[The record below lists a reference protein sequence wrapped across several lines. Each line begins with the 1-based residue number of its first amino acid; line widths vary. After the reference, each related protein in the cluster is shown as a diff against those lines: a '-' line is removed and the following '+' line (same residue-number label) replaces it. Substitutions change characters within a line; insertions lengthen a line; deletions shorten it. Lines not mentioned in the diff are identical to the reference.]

1 MNGAVPNK
9 QHGFPFRVTTLVI
22 LASASIISL
31 GFGAYYRPPAVA
43 SADDSSGPP
52 DMRRVAVPRET
63 TPTEP
68 AAPKR
73 AMIEIAAAP
82 ATADGS
88 SAPRVNVVANKS
100 QTPLATPASLHA
112 GQSGLRRPTI
122 TDAPRGT
129 PSLAG
134 PGGIVFSGRYEQVA
148 QTKVQM
154 QQLLTEMGWADG
166 HVQTRLAPDGKQ
178 IGYTLNSPTD
188 DTGTLSLLEQPQ
200 WNLAPEKMSYR
211 DRHGQTKIMAIVSQ
225 KEILACMLQRGR
237 EFRFAEQNC
246 SVDHL
251 KQELAIRQNI
261 VYWGSRADWVFPE
274 DNIYRYNTG
283 EFWQEMQ
290 GDDWTIKANVRPMQG
305 IADAFVGK
313 FSYQIGCTSAC
324 RFIVAHGIFDYFHR
338 VRPAPAVTA
347 QLEQMLDPR
356 RPFLNMAPIVDR
368 DGTFRQEGL
377 LVDRQFDVPSG
388 HWTPGDWGWIKNTD
402 AQSSEELGSEGCNVI
417 YAGGGMFV
425 NYYPERPP
433 KTLDE
438 SIKRVYGWRF
448 GIEEGDLQLSP
459 EIAEKL
465 RRDPRDGGML
475 RDVRDVPKLFGSS
488 PQLGPRA

>member
-122 TDAPRGT
+122 TDAPGGT

-274 DNIYRYNTG
+274 DKIYRYIPASSGRKCRGMTG
-283 EFWQEMQ
+283 PSKRMS
-290 GDDWTIKANVRPMQG
+290 DR
-305 IADAFVGK
+305 
-313 FSYQIGCTSAC
+313 C
-324 RFIVAHGIFDYFHR
+324 RRSLTH
-338 VRPAPAVTA
+338 
-347 QLEQMLDPR
+347 L
-356 RPFLNMAPIVDR
+356 
-368 DGTFRQEGL
+368 
-377 LVDRQFDVPSG
+377 
-388 HWTPGDWGWIKNTD
+388 
-402 AQSSEELGSEGCNVI
+402 
-417 YAGGGMFV
+417 
-425 NYYPERPP
+425 
-433 KTLDE
+433 
-438 SIKRVYGWRF
+438 
-448 GIEEGDLQLSP
+448 
-459 EIAEKL
+459 
-465 RRDPRDGGML
+465 
-475 RDVRDVPKLFGSS
+475 
-488 PQLGPRA
+488 